1 MLRIRCLSGLLD
13 EDIVKQLHVLL
24 NLVLNLNMVRVKYK
38 LH

>member
-1 MLRIRCLSGLLD
+1 MLRIRCLSRLLD